1 MANDKLTMQALI
13 EHDRVQPKFKA
24 PKGPGTS
31 TSSAAKENVSV
42 KSGDVAPRRKRLTS
56 SSDTKSQK
64 SVSIA
69 PTRPGINF
77 FRIVAATK
85 AWHRLAKQRAA
96 KRSPKLT
103 PKLENTYKLEPD
115 EGKHFSPN
123 KVELVLKGVIENHP
137 GLAQYN
143 PIRCKILARDLTERI
158 NERVKELEFPRYK
171 LVTNVI
177 IMERKDQGVNIASR
191 CIWNQQTDNFASYTY
206 KNSAVIVV
214 AYVHGVYFE

>member
-1 MANDKLTMQALI
+1 ML
-13 EHDRVQPKFKA
+13 
-24 PKGPGTS
+24 
-31 TSSAAKENVSV
+31 
-42 KSGDVAPRRKRLTS
+42 PRRKRNPS
-56 SSDTKSQK
+56 SSDSKSQK

-69 PTRPGINF
+69 PNRPGINF

-103 PKLENTYKLEPD
+103 PKYENTYRLEPE
-115 EGKHFSPN
+115 EGKHFSPD
-123 KVELVLKGVIENHP
+123 KVELVMKNVIEDHP

-143 PIRCKILARDLTERI
+143 HIRSKILARDLTERI
-158 NERVKELEFPRYK
+158 KEKVKELNFPRYK
-171 LVTNVI
+171 LVSNVI

-191 CIWNQQTDNFASYTY
+191 SVWNQQTDNFASYTY
-206 KNSAVIVV
+206 KNSDVIVV